1 MYKMLYLQQ
10 INSMLLKWLTTE
22 KCFHC
27 GEPFHS
33 KCLVDKI
40 KFGIEN
46 IVFRACMAKEIL
58 VDEPSIGES
67 ETIFEDR
74 ANFLKPNGLKIFHQN
89 VSDLIKKLVNV
100 NLLLTETKRSVDI
113 LGITETH
120 LRENIGDIQATK
132 Q

>member
-1 MYKMLYLQQ
+1 
-10 INSMLLKWLTTE
+10 
-22 KCFHC
+22 
-27 GEPFHS
+27 
-33 KCLVDKI
+33 
-40 KFGIEN
+40 
-46 IVFRACMAKEIL
+46 MAKEIL

-74 ANFLKPNGLKIFHQN
+74 ANFLKPKGLKIFHQN
-89 VSDLIKKLVNV
+89 VNDLIKKVVNV